1 MTSDDRARK
10 PATLDDVRGLG
21 TIPVWHPTKPDAADV
36 LGCSRNLAYRMA
48 ERGEIP
54 TIRLGSRVVVP
65 VPALL
70 RMLGEDAVLIADR
83 AETAGQAGSSHE
95 GPRVSLTDEHA

>member
-1 MTSDDRARK
+1 MLGSMTSQTTTHK
-10 PATLDDVRGLG
+10 PATLANVRDLG

-36 LGCSRNLAYRMA
+36 LGVSRTLAYGMA
-48 ERGEIP
+48 QRGELP

-70 RMLGEDAVLIADR
+70 RMLGDYGQLIA
-83 AETAGQAGSSHE
+83 E
-95 GPRVSLTDEHA
+95 GPSEVPS